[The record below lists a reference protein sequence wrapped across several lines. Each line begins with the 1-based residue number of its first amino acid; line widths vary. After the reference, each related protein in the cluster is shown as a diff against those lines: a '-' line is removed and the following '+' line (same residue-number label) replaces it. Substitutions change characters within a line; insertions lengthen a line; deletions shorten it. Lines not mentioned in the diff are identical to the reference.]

1 MQAKEKGRGEEH
13 RKAWESNPCKYGQP
27 NEEFEDYRRSISGQ
41 SEMKL
46 HNTKAMVLLQS
57 DFAI

>member
-1 MQAKEKGRGEEH
+1 MQAKEKERGEEEH
-13 RKAWESNPCKYGQP
+13 KGCESNPCKHGQP
-27 NEEFEDYRRSISGQ
+27 NEEFKDYRRSVSGH

-46 HNTKAMVLLQS
+46 HNTKAKALLQS